1 MAPQVYLTLTPS
13 RSERRS
19 YYKQILLSSWLLIF
33 GVTLIVAG
41 FVLLVKDEKESH
53 WGGCFGLGGLLF
65 VPGAY
70 HTRIVYLS
78 FRKKQGYSFSH
89 LSRF

>member
-41 FVLLVKDEKESH
+41 FVLLVKDEKEMSEAVDE
-53 WGGCFGLGGLLF
+53 L
-65 VPGAY
+65 VP
-70 HTRIVYLS
+70 
-78 FRKKQGYSFSH
+78 FDF
-89 LSRF
+89 